1 MLFRSVVRDLALRY
15 FPVCDYPLMNVEH
28 AKRESLCGMA
38 YSNSLMIHRD
48 IHEDCNWIRFYE
60 TPYRSNRRVMFNIP
74 YTLEFTELFEVI
86 ATARLR
92 MHEGK
97 RGDIIKSAMFAT
109 RGFAWG
115 SHRPPHA
122 LSAPMARTVS
132 IRAGCGSGRLLVPS
146 HRAGRGD
153 RHPRLPHERLGGL
166 AVWVSRDG
174 RSRGVWHPDFP

>member
-1 MLFRSVVRDLALRY
+1 
-15 FPVCDYPLMNVEH
+15 
-28 AKRESLCGMA
+28 MA
-38 YSNSLMIHRD
+38 FSNSLMIHRD
-48 IHEDCNWIRFYE
+48 IHEDCNWKRFYE
-60 TPYRSNRRVMFNIP
+60 TPYRSNRRVMFNTSC
-74 YTLEFTELFEVI
+74 TLEFIEFFEVI

-97 RGDIIKSAMFAT
+97 RGGIIESAMFAA

-122 LSAPMARTVS
+122 LSAPMARAVS

-153 RHPRLPHERLGGL
+153 RLPRLPH
-166 AVWVSRDG
+166 
-174 RSRGVWHPDFP
+174 